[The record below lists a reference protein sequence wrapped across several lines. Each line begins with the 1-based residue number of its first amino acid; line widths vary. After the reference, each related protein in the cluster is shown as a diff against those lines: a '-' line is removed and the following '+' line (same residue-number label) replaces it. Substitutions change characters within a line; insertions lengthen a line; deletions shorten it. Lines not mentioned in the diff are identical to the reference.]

1 MGLTLSLHQTQRPL
15 AQPLT
20 NRNTNQRQCSP
31 TKNSPSIHAGQPI
44 GNAQRTALTQMSMS
58 VRPSI
63 RERHVASATP
73 IDVPLF
79 SIDAKVPAETGYIGI
94 RDPKAT

>member
-1 MGLTLSLHQTQRPL
+1 
-15 AQPLT
+15 
-20 NRNTNQRQCSP
+20 
-31 TKNSPSIHAGQPI
+31 
-44 GNAQRTALTQMSMS
+44 MSMS

-94 RDPKAT
+94 RDPKATKQAYRLGEMVGDDLKFKFNHVEWDGK